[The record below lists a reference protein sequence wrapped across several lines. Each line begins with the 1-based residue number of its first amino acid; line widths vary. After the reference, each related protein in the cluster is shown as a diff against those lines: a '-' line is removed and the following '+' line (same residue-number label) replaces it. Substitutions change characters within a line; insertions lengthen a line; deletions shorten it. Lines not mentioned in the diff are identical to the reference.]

1 MKIMTKY
8 KIILLPF
15 LLLAGIGFAQENKVS
30 NPSFEDLEKKVKSLG
45 QFENTLL
52 WYIPEGCQPAD
63 IFSSTVKKGDVTA
76 PDNVKG
82 RAESKDG
89 ANYAGLMAYS
99 EREAQPRTY
108 IQTKLEKKLLPG
120 KKYCIKMHVQL
131 SDLSKYAIGDLG
143 MYISSKAIKLKDI
156 ENYDIQPQLTSPKKG
171 HIKEMYE
178 WIPICTTLT
187 AEGTERYVTLG
198 NFAPQSSI
206 KPSKMKRSREYS
218 QPQTRD
224 AYYFVDEVS
233 IIPVDLLDGDC
244 NCQLPTPDEGPELSV
259 VYTRNVSDDHEGT
272 DQEKIEITVLHFAAG
287 QSALDED
294 ANSNLGAISEI
305 LKNNP
310 DLYISVLGFTDSK
323 EATSLADDRARKVYA
338 QLTSVLGVDAT
349 RVEFKGMG
357 AEDPV
362 SDNVTA
368 EGRAQN
374 RRVVFKVK

>member
-1 MKIMTKY
+1 MK
-8 KIILLPF
+8 
-15 LLLAGIGFAQENKVS
+15 
-30 NPSFEDLEKKVKSLG
+30 
-45 QFENTLL
+45 
-52 WYIPEGCQPAD
+52 
-63 IFSSTVKKGDVTA
+63 
-76 PDNVKG
+76 
-82 RAESKDG
+82 
-89 ANYAGLMAYS
+89 
-99 EREAQPRTY
+99 
-108 IQTKLEKKLLPG
+108 
-120 KKYCIKMHVQL
+120 
-131 SDLSKYAIGDLG
+131 
-143 MYISSKAIKLKDI
+143 
-156 ENYDIQPQLTSPKKG
+156 
-171 HIKEMYE
+171 
-178 WIPICTTLT
+178 
-187 AEGTERYVTLG
+187 
-198 NFAPQSSI
+198 
-206 KPSKMKRSREYS
+206 
-218 QPQTRD
+218 
-224 AYYFVDEVS
+224 
-233 IIPVDLLDGDC
+233 
-244 NCQLPTPDEGPELSV
+244 GPELSV

>member
-1 MKIMTKY
+1 MLIASM
-8 KIILLPF
+8 
-15 LLLAGIGFAQENKVS
+15 GIAQENKIS

-45 QFENTLL
+45 QFENAML

-63 IFSSTVKKGDVTA
+63 IFSTTVKKGDVTV

-89 ANYAGLMAYS
+89 ENYAGLMAYS
-99 EREAQPRTY
+99 EREAKPRTY
-108 IQTKLEKKLLPG
+108 IQTKLAKKLLPG

-143 MYISSKAIKLKDI
+143 MYVSSKAIKLKDI
-156 ENYDIQPQLTSPKKG
+156 ENYDIKPQLTAPNKG

-178 WIPICTTLT
+178 WIPICKVFT

-198 NFAPQSSI
+198 NFSSQSSI
-206 KPSKMKRSREYS
+206 KPSKMKRSREFK
-218 QPQTRD
+218 QPQSRD

-233 IIPVDLLDGDC
+233 IIPVDLLDGNC

-272 DQEKIEITVLHFAAG
+272 DQEKIEITILHFATG

-294 ANSNLGAISEI
+294 AKSNLGSIAEI

-310 DLYISVLGFTDSK
+310 YLYITVLGYTDSK
-323 EATSLADDRARKVYA
+323 ESASIAEDRAKKA
-338 QLTSVLGVDAT
+338 HTQLTTTLGIDAN
-349 RVEFKGMG
+349 RIDFKAMG